1 MKPFFL
7 QDTSFFKAEEF
18 LKECVLA
25 VRFDHPNVLRL
36 IGVSIMK
43 EEAIPLKVMPYM
55 QNGDVKSF
63 VKSKRGGELD
73 VTKFPEVCN

>member
-1 MKPFFL
+1 
-7 QDTSFFKAEEF
+7 
-18 LKECVLA
+18 
-25 VRFDHPNVLRL
+25 
-36 IGVSIMK
+36 MK

-55 QNGDVKSF
+55 QNGDVKAF